1 MKKKLLNDKNNLII
15 QKQKK
20 ISKSSKEINNY
31 GKAKKKREKN
41 KIGHNKY
48 SDDNLRMKCKYLVLK
63 HLRNFLNDKIRVIYN
78 GNIGKG
84 LFEKQLK
91 IINQS
96 QTRNGTVN
104 FNKNFLN
111 AKIKDIFSIN
121 ITKKYNYF
129 PLSHNKKL
137 INELLNER
145 DENKREYF
153 NKLFNLEFIEC
164 LWYFSGEKHIDILEG
179 LKCFVDIKDE
189 ISKKYENNAD
199 GEKYYQ
205 AIKYYLNNY
214 EKIILN
220 KKARKPRK
228 KLMKKTN

>member
-1 MKKKLLNDKNNLII
+1 MIYSYEENYKDNDYDNLSLSFFYGISETLSLKELYYQESNNIKNEKEKSKINNSKNRNNEKKLLNDKNNLII

-111 AKIKDIFSIN
+111 AKIKNIFSID
-121 ITKKYNYF
+121 INYI
-129 PLSHNKKL
+129 LIIKL
-137 INELLNER
+137 I
-145 DENKREYF
+145 DF
-153 NKLFNLEFIEC
+153 NK
-164 LWYFSGEKHIDILEG
+164 
-179 LKCFVDIKDE
+179 
-189 ISKKYENNAD
+189 
-199 GEKYYQ
+199 
-205 AIKYYLNNY
+205 
-214 EKIILN
+214 
-220 KKARKPRK
+220 
-228 KLMKKTN
+228 